1 MRKWTAQSVAHF
13 HFVLYIP
20 KFDPSNYHMWVYL
33 WLGVVGCCITNQ
45 RPAQPSFSW
54 CITAQEGHYIF
65 FILHICTFRLCRLL
79 QLFRNKEKHLN
90 LWSQSAANSPF
101 FLIANR
107 DDSVCTKTF
116 SQNIEMTQLLWDKVI
131 KAFTHLLDESRKAGG
146 GWSFRVSTCLKPT
159 LDHRFMEK
167 SQTST
172 VVLKRCSI
180 CR

>member
-1 MRKWTAQSVAHF
+1 M
-13 HFVLYIP
+13 
-20 KFDPSNYHMWVYL
+20 
-33 WLGVVGCCITNQ
+33 VGCCWMLHH
-45 RPAQPSFSW
+45 QPKACTTQFQLVHHSP
-54 CITAQEGHYIF
+54 GGPLHF

-146 GWSFRVSTCLKPT
+146 GWSFRVSKCLKPT